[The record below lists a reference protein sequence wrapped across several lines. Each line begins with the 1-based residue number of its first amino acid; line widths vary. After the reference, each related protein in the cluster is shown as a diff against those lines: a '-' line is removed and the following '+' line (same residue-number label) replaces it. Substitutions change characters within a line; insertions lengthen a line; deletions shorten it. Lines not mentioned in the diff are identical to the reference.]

1 MMGKWILAVLM
12 LVVLSVMTSG
22 LISALADLAAFLLLL
37 YAVARKAVIHAQG
50 ASQSHVVSGADSSR
64 HSRHDG
70 RAQRDKIDIAP

>member
-37 YAVARKAVIHAQG
+37 YAVARKALNKAKD
-50 ASQSHVVSGADSSR
+50 ASQPTVTESHR
-64 HSRHDG
+64 HSGHDG